1 MKYSRASCKFR
12 RGNSQI
18 GIRQMPSAIISGTN
32 TSGIG
37 NPLDGEVSLD
47 HYARDGV
54 RQLWNSA
61 PPMWRLC
68 NSFAEIHHPGRQCR
82 HRGHDGRAPTEEE
95 SEELKAMRL
104 HRQSGWKA
112 EGMLGVLCI
121 AIALLWSSAS
131 KAETRVYLLRGWFGV
146 FSTGLDSLAAELK
159 SKGIKAETVG
169 HLAWRTTV
177 SNIIKDHASGKSAPL
192 VLVGHSQGA
201 NNVIDMARLLQREN
215 IPVDLLVTLAPAM
228 QDPIPGNVVRAINY
242 YNSPGWGAPVTADAG
257 YHGKLTNI
265 NLGGDIGIYHMAIDK
280 NPKIQVEI
288 ERAILAVAQAEA
300 QAR

>member
-1 MKYSRASCKFR
+1 
-12 RGNSQI
+12 
-18 GIRQMPSAIISGTN
+18 
-32 TSGIG
+32 
-37 NPLDGEVSLD
+37 
-47 HYARDGV
+47 
-54 RQLWNSA
+54 
-61 PPMWRLC
+61 
-68 NSFAEIHHPGRQCR
+68 
-82 HRGHDGRAPTEEE
+82 
-95 SEELKAMRL
+95 MRL
-104 HRQSGWKA
+104 HRQPGWKA
-112 EGMLGVLCI
+112 EGMLGILCV

-146 FSTGLDSLAAELK
+146 FSTGLDSLAAELR
-159 SKGIKAETVG
+159 SKGIKTETVG
-169 HLAWRTTV
+169 HLAWKTTV
-177 SNIIKDHASGKSAPL
+177 ANIIKDHASGKGGPL
-192 VLVGHSQGA
+192 ILVGHSQGA
-201 NNVIDMARLLQREN
+201 NNVIDMSRLLQREN

>member
-1 MKYSRASCKFR
+1 
-12 RGNSQI
+12 
-18 GIRQMPSAIISGTN
+18 
-32 TSGIG
+32 
-37 NPLDGEVSLD
+37 
-47 HYARDGV
+47 
-54 RQLWNSA
+54 
-61 PPMWRLC
+61 
-68 NSFAEIHHPGRQCR
+68 
-82 HRGHDGRAPTEEE
+82 
-95 SEELKAMRL
+95 MRL
-104 HRQSGWKA
+104 HRQPGWKA
-112 EGMLGVLCI
+112 EGMLGILCV

-146 FSTGLDSLAAELK
+146 FSTGLDNLAAELR
-159 SKGIKAETVG
+159 SKGIKTETVG
-169 HLAWRTTV
+169 HLAWKTTV
-177 SNIIKDHASGKSAPL
+177 ANIIKDHASGKGGPL
-192 VLVGHSQGA
+192 ILVGHSQGA
-201 NNVIDMARLLQREN
+201 NNVIDMSRLLQREN